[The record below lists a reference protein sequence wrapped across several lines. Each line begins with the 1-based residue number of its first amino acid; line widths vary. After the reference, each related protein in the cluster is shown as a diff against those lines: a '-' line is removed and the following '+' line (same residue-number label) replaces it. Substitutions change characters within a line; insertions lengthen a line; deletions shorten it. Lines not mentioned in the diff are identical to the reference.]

1 MAKGIVHVFNEAGH
15 RASYRDF
22 LSERLDLASATG
34 KIDAAMARRLVAA
47 DRLLFAT
54 VSGGTAFKAVLIA
67 MVRAL
72 LGKRTSAICMS
83 GRWYHDP
90 ARPVRSVLTRL
101 LFRLLDATGRF
112 RVFAIIPYE
121 LMPDL
126 SRTTSDWILDLCL
139 WDLPAHVSQGSLPQT
154 PLSKQAIHTAAGR
167 LIVVFLGRATA
178 RKGYSELAD
187 LARSIGSDVL
197 IVSAGLVSED
207 CRSDANALRAL
218 GMIVEDRRI
227 SEEELISL
235 YGVAD
240 YVWCRYDESS
250 SSMSSGVFGRAVQLG
265 RPAVVPSGSYLDS
278 LARLLEHPVIHNLGD
293 ESLRPSA
300 CAPGEPHLSRR
311 IGKQGEDRLTLMAR
325 ESMQKLASSLSLL
338 PY

>member
-1 MAKGIVHVFNEAGH
+1 MSKGLIHVFNESGH
-15 RASYRDF
+15 RGSYRDF
-22 LSERLDLASATG
+22 LSTRLNLATATG
-34 KIDAAMARRLVAA
+34 KIDKAMARRLIAA

-54 VSGGTAFKAVLIA
+54 VSQGTAFKAVLIA

-72 LGKRTSAICMS
+72 LGKRTSAICMA
-83 GRWYHDP
+83 GGWYLDP
-90 ARPVRSVLTRL
+90 ARPMRSTVAGL
-101 LFRLLDATGRF
+101 LYRLLDATGRF

-121 LMPDL
+121 LMPEL

-139 WDLPAHVSQGSLPQT
+139 WDLPSHVSPDSLPQT
-154 PLSKQAIHTAAGR
+154 ALSKQAIETAAGR
-167 LIVVFLGRATA
+167 SIVVFLGRATA

-187 LARSIGSDVL
+187 LARSIDSDAL

-207 CRSDANALRAL
+207 CRSDAAALRTL

-240 YVWCRYDESS
+240 YVWCLYDESS

-265 RPAVVPSGSYLDS
+265 RPAVVPAGSYLDR
-278 LARLLEHPVIHNLGD
+278 LARLLEHPVVHDLST
-293 ESLRPSA
+293 ESLGLADRA
-300 CAPGEPHLSRR
+300 TRERRLSCYSS
-311 IGKQGEDRLTLMAR
+311 KQGEERLTLMAR
-325 ESMQKLASSLSLL
+325 ESMQKLATSLSLKF
-338 PY
+338 

>member
-1 MAKGIVHVFNEAGH
+1 MTKGLVHVFNEAGH

-22 LSERLDLASATG
+22 LSERFDLATATG
-34 KIDAAMARRLVAA
+34 KINATMARRLVAA

-54 VSGGTAFKAVLIA
+54 VSRGTAFKTVLIA

-72 LGKRTSAICMS
+72 LGKRTSAICMA
-83 GRWYHDP
+83 GDWYRDP
-90 ARPVRSVLTRL
+90 ARPVRSAVAGL
-101 LFRLLDATGRF
+101 LYRLLDATGRF

-121 LMPDL
+121 LMPEL

-139 WDLPAHVSQGSLPQT
+139 WDLPTQVNPDSLPQT
-154 PLSKQAIHTAAGR
+154 ELSKQAIETAAGR
-167 LIVVFLGRATA
+167 SIVVFLGRATA

-187 LARSIGSDVL
+187 LARSIESHAL
-197 IVSAGLVSED
+197 IVSAGLVSQE
-207 CRSDANALRAL
+207 CRSDADALRAL

-235 YGVAD
+235 YRVAD

-265 RPAVVPSGSYLDS
+265 RPAVVPAGSYLDR
-278 LARLLEHPVIHNLGD
+278 LARLLEHPVIHDLGA
-293 ESLRPSA
+293 ESLGRSA
-300 CAPGEPHLSRR
+300 SAPGKLRQSRSS
-311 IGKQGEDRLTLMAR
+311 GMQGEDRLTLMAR
-325 ESMQKLASSLSLL
+325 ESIQKLASSLSLTS
-338 PY
+338 